1 MRAADAIRSA
11 QLEEAMRQGGGE
23 GPVETSR
30 NTCCLAR
37 ELELD
42 SEAVKGPWWV
52 SSGGGI

>member
-1 MRAADAIRSA
+1 MRAADASRSA

-42 SEAVKGPWWV
+42 SEAVKGPWW
-52 SSGGGI
+52 G